1 MFHLGESSGLM
12 NELAVLLNIDPGV
25 ELRASSGRDYK
36 KSGNTS
42 SSGRSIILQSLLI
55 RDSMEMR
62 RQSTLVSRQ
71 MLNAAVFTCIN
82 AEMHNYDTIF
92 GFVTSIGLFL

>member
-1 MFHLGESSGLM
+1 MFHLGESLDLM

-42 SSGRSIILQSLLI
+42 GSIILLI

-71 MLNAAVFTCIN
+71 MLNAAVFTCID
-82 AEMHNYDTIF
+82 AEMHNYVIIF
-92 GFVTSIGLFL
+92 GFATVIGLFL

>member
-42 SSGRSIILQSLLI
+42 GSIILQSLLI

-71 MLNAAVFTCIN
+71 MLNAAVFTCID
-82 AEMHNYDTIF
+82 AEMHNYDIIF